1 MSDLTTTGEDQATVI
16 GGDQDGKEN
25 EENKAPA
32 GGENEENRT
41 AADSPQEGQNDG
53 RNAGEGDGTNPSAG
67 QETERQE
74 LEHSANQADQSTDQT
89 GQSTEQPAGGMNTA
103 TGQEVP
109 EVVKA
114 FLDLV
119 KAIDVPEE
127 LTTAAATAL
136 NDQLVTLYDAY
147 DALSQEDQAREDV
160 TAALAQ
166 ADQIAALL
174 GGDGGIML
182 LDETE
187 DPYTVKVTSAGGTV
201 TTYESMEDALAAA
214 AAGDT
219 VTLGTDITVTST
231 LTIGKAITLDL
242 NGHRMTGDGF
252 CRILKVSIT
261 KADAEAA
268 LTIKNGTITGGN
280 AVPTNGSGGAI
291 WIQDARTADNE
302 NIKVHLESLTL
313 TGNTANKGGA
323 VAINQGK
330 ATISDC
336 TMTGNQAMH
345 KSSGNGG
352 AVYADDVNKDSV
364 YASLTITESTISGN
378 MANSN
383 GGAIYTAIDT
393 TIVDTTI
400 GTSASDASLT
410 GNTATGGYGGAIY
423 YASSNSHPST
433 TLTLKGDTWV
443 SGNTAAGGGG
453 IASGSSSYL
462 YSGKETGYTS
472 TVVLEDGAT
481 IAGNTG
487 RTNGGGVYLVGNGT
501 RFEMKGGTITGNTT
515 NGYGG
520 GVYSTNW
527 RGMTVTGGSI
537 DGNKATNGGAIYIKN
552 VNLKSNSITQEVL
565 NVSSGVSIRNNTA
578 SQNGGGIYM
587 EGGVTATIADD
598 TALYN
603 NKAGSRTSGQG
614 DDVYATSGNRLTL
627 CQIGDDWTL
636 TSRDEN
642 REITDWYYDA
652 TGARWITGHYSIYS
666 IVSNDERALA
676 LKAAC
681 YEMTTLPADLL
692 IDNNDTEHTAVPN
705 VTRGSSHSL
714 IGQVQ
719 VTQIQEQINA
729 VGQAFNADDKG
740 QLYGQ
745 DIRLSDVDFY
755 FVATLTAP
763 DGITLPDD
771 LSKATVNIG
780 GFEVDSDKSKVDGK
794 VATVYFRAGS
804 DRTATYGTLKTLVN
818 TAATT
823 NGGWLSI
830 TIPDVTI
837 DSDAALGYHT
847 FVGTL
852 DGRFSAT
859 ATLGMAAQNE
869 AVVASDEADA
879 TGNESAAVNDADTAV
894 NAVAVASEE
903 ADPAANAGAPSGG
916 HRFAYGWNSEQW
928 PDGQDAIADADST
941 GIALSVNVTPPSSP
955 RSDDDDDDNRGGGGG
970 SSTPA
975 VQTIA
980 EAGAVDVPVQEI
992 VEYGDVETPAEIREE
1007 GHIGA
1012 TGDES
1017 YMMGYGAAAA
1027 LAAAFL
1033 ALWYVSRRRQND

>member
-1 MSDLTTTGEDQATVI
+1 MSDLTTTGEGQATVI
-16 GGDQDGKEN
+16 GGNQ
-25 EENKAPA
+25 
-32 GGENEENRT
+32 ENEENRT
-41 AADSPQEGQNDG
+41 AADGTREGQNDG
-53 RNAGEGDGTNPSAG
+53 RNAGDGNVVNPADGQGTDRQESEQTADQAG
-67 QETERQE
+67 Q
-74 LEHSANQADQSTDQT
+74 LANPLGQQT
-89 GQSTEQPAGGMNTA
+89 GQSTEQTADGVTGQPADGDGKGK

-109 EVVKA
+109 EAVRA

-127 LTTAAATAL
+127 LTAEAATAL
-136 NDQLVTLYDAY
+136 NDQLIALYDAY

-160 TAALAQ
+160 ASALAQ

-187 DPYTVKVTSAGGTV
+187 DPYTVKVTSAGGTES
-201 TTYESMEDALAAA
+201 TYESLADALAAA

-231 LTIGKAITLDL
+231 LTIGRAITLDL
-242 NGHRMTGDGF
+242 NGHRMTGDGS
-252 CRILKVSIT
+252 CRILKVSI
-261 KADAEAA
+261 KQAAEGDV
-268 LTIKNGTITGGN
+268 LTIQNGTITDGN
-280 AVPTNGSGGAI
+280 AVLTNGAGGAI
-291 WIQDARTADNE
+291 WIQDARTAGQE
-302 NIKVHLESLTL
+302 NIEVHLASLTL

-323 VAINQGK
+323 VAIDQGK
-330 ATISDC
+330 VTISNC
-336 TMTGNQAMH
+336 TMTGNQAVH

-352 AVYADDVNKDSV
+352 AVYANDANKSNV
-364 YASLTITESTISGN
+364 YASLTITGSTISGN
-378 MANSN
+378 TAIN

-400 GTSASDASLT
+400 GTSTSDASLT
-410 GNTATGGYGGAIY
+410 GNTATGGSGGAIN

-433 TLTLKGDTWV
+433 TLAIKGDTTV

-472 TVVLEDGAT
+472 TVVLEDNAT

-520 GVYSTNW
+520 GVYSANW
-527 RGMTVTGGSI
+527 RGMTVAGGSI
-537 DGNKATNGGAIYIKN
+537 DDNKATNGGAIYIKN
-552 VNLKSNSITQEVL
+552 VNLKSNSIAQEVL

-578 SQNGGGIYM
+578 SQAGGGVYM
-587 EGGVTATIADD
+587 EGGVSAAIADGA
-598 TALYN
+598 ALYN
-603 NKAGSRTSGQG
+603 NMAGSKTSGQG
-614 DDVYATSGNRLTL
+614 DDVYATSGNKLTL

-636 TSRDEN
+636 TSRDED

-652 TGARWITGHYSIYS
+652 TGARWIAGNYRIYS
-666 IVSNDERALA
+666 IVSGDTSALA

-681 YEMTTLPADLL
+681 YEITTLPADLL
-692 IDNNDTEHTAVPN
+692 IDNNNTEHTAVPN
-705 VTRGSSHSL
+705 VTRGSSHRL

-719 VTQIQEQINA
+719 VTQIQRQINA
-729 VGQAFNADDKG
+729 VGTAFGADDKG

-780 GFEVDSDKSKVDGK
+780 GFEVDSDKSKVEGK
-794 VATVYFRAGS
+794 IATVYFRAGS
-804 DRTATYGTLKTLVN
+804 DKTATYGTLKQLVN
-818 TAATT
+818 EAATT

-869 AVVASDEADA
+869 ASVASDEADA
-879 TGNESAAVNDADTAV
+879 AENEAAVVSDEADAAV
-894 NAVAVASEE
+894 NAVAVASEA

-916 HRFAYGWNSEQW
+916 HRFAYGWDSEQW
-928 PDGQDAIADADST
+928 PDGRDAIADADST
-941 GIALSVNVTPPSSP
+941 GIALSVNITPPSSP

-980 EAGAVDVPVQEI
+980 EAGAVEVPVQEI
-992 VEYGDVETPAEIREE
+992 VEYGAVETPAEIREE

-1017 YMMGYGAAAA
+1017 HMMGYGAAAA

>member
-1 MSDLTTTGEDQATVI
+1 MSDLTTTGEGQATVI
-16 GGDQDGKEN
+16 GGNQ
-25 EENKAPA
+25 
-32 GGENEENRT
+32 ENEENRT
-41 AADSPQEGQNDG
+41 AADGTREGQNDG
-53 RNAGEGDGTNPSAG
+53 RNAGDGNVVNPADGQGTDRQESEQTADQAG
-67 QETERQE
+67 Q
-74 LEHSANQADQSTDQT
+74 LANPLGQQT
-89 GQSTEQPAGGMNTA
+89 GQSTEQTADGVTGQPADGDGKGK

-109 EVVKA
+109 EAVRA

-119 KAIDVPEE
+119 KAIDVPEK
-127 LTTAAATAL
+127 LTAEAATAL
-136 NDQLVTLYDAY
+136 NDQLIALYDAY

-160 TAALAQ
+160 ASALAQ

-182 LDETE
+182 LDETADE

-201 TTYESMEDALAAA
+201 TTYESMADALAAA

-219 VTLGTDITVTST
+219 VTLGTDIEVKST

-242 NGHRMTGDGF
+242 NGHRMTGDGS
-252 CRILKVSIT
+252 CRILKVSI
-261 KADAEAA
+261 KQAAEGDV
-268 LTIKNGTITGGN
+268 LTIQNGTITGGN
-280 AVPTNGSGGAI
+280 SVPTNGDGGAI
-291 WIQDARTADNE
+291 WIRDARTAGQE
-302 NIKVHLESLTL
+302 NIEVRLESLIL
-313 TGNTANKGGA
+313 TGNTGNKGGA
-323 VAINQGK
+323 VSVNQGK
-330 ATISDC
+330 VTISEC
-336 TMTGNQAMH
+336 TMTGNQAAH
-345 KSSGNGG
+345 KNSGNGG

-364 YASLTITESTISGN
+364 YASLTITGSTISGN
-378 MANSN
+378 TAIN

-393 TIVDTTI
+393 TIVDTMI
-400 GTSASDASLT
+400 GTSTSDASLT
-410 GNTATGGYGGAIY
+410 GNTATGGSGGAIHY
-423 YASSNSHPST
+423 ESSNSHPST
-433 TLTLKGDTWV
+433 TLTLRGNTRV

-520 GVYSTNW
+520 GIYSTNW

-537 DGNKATNGGAIYIKN
+537 DDNRATNGGAIYIKN

-578 SQNGGGIYM
+578 SQAGGGIYM
-587 EGGVTATIADD
+587 EGGVTATFADGA
-598 TALYN
+598 ALYN

-627 CQIGDDWTL
+627 CQIGDNWML

-652 TGARWITGHYSIYS
+652 KGARWIAGNYSIYS

-692 IDNNDTEHTAVPN
+692 IDNNNTEHTAVPN
-705 VTRGSSHSL
+705 VTRGSSHRL

-719 VTQIQEQINA
+719 VTQIQRQINA
-729 VGQAFNADDKG
+729 VGTAFGADDKG

-780 GFEVDSDKSKVDGK
+780 GFEVDSDKSKVEGK
-794 VATVYFRAGS
+794 IATVYFRAGS
-804 DRTATYGTLKTLVN
+804 DKTATYGTLKQLVN
-818 TAATT
+818 EAATT

-869 AVVASDEADA
+869 ASVASDEADA
-879 TGNESAAVNDADTAV
+879 AENEA
-894 NAVAVASEE
+894 AVASEE
-903 ADPAANAGAPSGG
+903 ADPAANAGTPSGG
-916 HRFAYGWNSEQW
+916 HRFAYGWDSEQW
-928 PDGQDAIADADST
+928 PDGRDAIADADST

-980 EAGAVDVPVQEI
+980 EVGSVETPVQEI

-1017 YMMGYGAAAA
+1017 HMMGYGAAAA